1 MQSQNGCIRCQD
13 FLIPIRKSLAIAS
26 NTRAKQAGPGSWG
39 GDLRPKPH
47 PPGAAAPG
55 PRSSDTRAIPISPD
69 GDDRHSPLIFASQKL
84 DGTDAP

>member
-26 NTRAKQAGPGSWG
+26 DTRAKPAGPGSWG

-47 PPGAAAPG
+47 PPGARPLD
-55 PRSSDTRAIPISPD
+55 PVSSDTRARLRFRRTETTVTHP
-69 GDDRHSPLIFASQKL
+69 
-84 DGTDAP
+84 